1 MRIRDIVDVNFQRF
15 VAALV
20 GTMGVWL
27 ALCVVP
33 GGFVAPAEAQIR
45 FPDRPASTF
54 RRVPAV
60 TGAHDG
66 PRITIQIEPREPGA
80 APYPDPNR
88 VPDVTAEP
96 ERPLEPDS
104 ASAWFWSVVSPQI
117 GVPGRYDQA
126 IAHLSEAPETRDLRL
141 PRFEDLTAIVQAHG
155 REILASTA
163 GSDVS
168 AAFVLA
174 VIAVESAG
182 RVEVV
187 SHAGAQGLMQLIPAT
202 AERFGVG
209 DPFDPG
215 QNIAGGAAYLS
226 WLMENFNGDPVLA
239 LAGYNAGEGAVARA
253 GGVPNYD
260 ETRDYVPKVLATW
273 LMARQLCTRRPD
285 LVSDPCLFTTL
296 VSG

>member
-1 MRIRDIVDVNFQRF
+1 MRTLCIVDVNFRRF
-15 VAALV
+15 AGAVA
-20 GTMGVWL
+20 
-27 ALCVVP
+27 VVL
-33 GGFVAPAEAQIR
+33 GSLTGAGAFVTPAEAQIR
-45 FPDRPASTF
+45 FPDRPESTF

-60 TGAHDG
+60 TDSHEG
-66 PRITIQIEPREPGA
+66 PRITIQIEPRAPEA
-80 APYPDPNR
+80 APYPAPPVAPGA
-88 VPDVTAEP
+88 VPEQ
-96 ERPLEPDS
+96 PLEPDS
-104 ASAWFWSVVSPQI
+104 AAAWFWSVVPPQI
-117 GVPGRYDQA
+117 GVQGRYDRA
-126 IAHLSEAPETRDLRL
+126 LAHLAEAPETRDLRL
-141 PRFEDLTAIVQAHG
+141 PRLEDLAAIAQAHG
-155 REILASTA
+155 PEILASTA

-174 VIAVESAG
+174 VIAVESSG

-202 AERFGVG
+202 AERFGVQ
-209 DPFDPG
+209 DPFDPA
-215 QNIAGGAAYLS
+215 QNIAGGAAYLT
-226 WLMENFNGDPVLA
+226 WLLANFDGDPILA

-296 VSG
+296 GSG